1 MNCHFLYTVHF
12 QGSFWNIFIFA
23 DTRQSLL
30 NIIRKFQPPDF
41 PWVIEI
47 ERQVFNEHDPF
58 FYMQFYETCSDG
70 FIVAQINGFIV
81 GFVVGFLTSEKTG
94 RIFSLAVH
102 PSYQNRKLGSALLK
116 EIKDVFREIGVTEI
130 ILEVRSGN
138 VKAKRFYERH
148 GFITTDVMEKY
159 YNDGESAYLMRL
171 KM

>member
-1 MNCHFLYTVHF
+1 ML
-12 QGSFWNIFIFA
+12 IA
-23 DTRQSLL
+23 DRSLL

-41 PWVIEI
+41 PWVIKI

-81 GFVVGFLTSEKTG
+81 GFIVGFLTSETTG

-116 EIKDVFREIGVTEI
+116 EIKDVFREMGVSEI

-138 VKAKRFYERH
+138 VKARRFYERH
-148 GFITTDVMEKY
+148 GFYKTGVMEKY
-159 YNDGESAYLMRL
+159 YNDGESACMMIL